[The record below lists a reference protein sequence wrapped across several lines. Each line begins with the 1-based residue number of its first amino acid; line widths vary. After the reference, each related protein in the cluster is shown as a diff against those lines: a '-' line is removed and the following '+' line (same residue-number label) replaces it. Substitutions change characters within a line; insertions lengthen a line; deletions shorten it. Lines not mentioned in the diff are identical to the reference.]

1 MFSFSFQRR
10 WLSTNNSTKSKSEL
24 GTYLAGLIESD
35 GSIIV
40 PKDSLNRPTIK
51 IVFNIK
57 DRPLAERL
65 MEIIGSGSI
74 QPASENA
81 VLYVI
86 RDKLGIVKI
95 VNLINGEFR
104 TPKIKALHK
113 IIDWINAN
121 PNYNSSSIIKKM
133 SLNTTPLSSNS
144 WFLVFLKEMDHFIS
158 E

>member
-1 MFSFSFQRR
+1 
-10 WLSTNNSTKSKSEL
+10 
-24 GTYLAGLIESD
+24 
-35 GSIIV
+35 
-40 PKDSLNRPTIK
+40 
-51 IVFNIK
+51 
-57 DRPLAERL
+57 

-113 IIDWINAN
+113 IID
-121 PNYNSSSIIKKM
+121 
-133 SLNTTPLSSNS
+133 
-144 WFLVFLKEMDHFIS
+144 
-158 E
+158 

>member
-65 MEIIGSGSI
+65 I

>member
-1 MFSFSFQRR
+1 VFSFSFQRR

-65 MEIIGSGSI
+65 I

-121 PNYNSSSIIKKM
+121 PNYNSSSIIKKKC
-133 SLNTTPLSSNS
+133 L
-144 WFLVFLKEMDHFIS
+144 
-158 E
+158 